1 MSASDRNISK
11 GTLKGM
17 KVDTCPLDSTNS
29 LSSPSSPY
37 TNSDIYR
44 GSGPTH
50 LQGHHP
56 SPLGHSEMH
65 NHYIKPVPPMYV
77 TEYEA
82 AFNDPLYANDDFH
95 LSPKSSMSSGK
106 ESRYNL
112 SYSNRFQPLSLLNH

>member
-1 MSASDRNISK
+1 MSTSDRNISK

-17 KVDTCPLDSTNS
+17 KVDTSPVESTNS
-29 LSSPSSPY
+29 LSSPY

-82 AFNDPLYANDDFH
+82 AFNDPLYAKDLH

-106 ESRYNL
+106 ESRYM
-112 SYSNRFQPLSLLNH
+112 YIAFQSLSLLNH